1 MSHYVIVVLST
12 GCVILHLF
20 NILLYLP
27 PHQPAHTSI
36 HTHAW
41 NNSPWQQGSVA
52 FMHTNLSYHSNYLE
66 PDSFQSTNPP
76 PSPFSYWLNEAA
88 TWSSR
93 KAKSTPFDFM
103 VALPSLCCRRPPSHR
118 HTEVV
123 SEHVTSF
130 RSLSPNNPCDY
141 QLTGAATGGII
152 NLPHMFAVP
161 PCLFVILIRLR
172 IETYLTCYPPD
183 PQPTPITQSEYLQ
196 SVPLFHHRSPFWL
209 PRPRVLSQVMLSDLQ
224 TVSDCAVR

>member
-1 MSHYVIVVLST
+1 MLLWYYLRDVSFSIFST
-12 GCVILHLF
+12 F
-20 NILLYLP
+20 YMP
-27 PHQPAHTSI
+27 PHKPAHTAI

-172 IETYLTCYPPD
+172 IETILDLLPAWPPTHPHYTVRVFAECAFVSPQVTVLTAQTESFISSHVIWSPN
-183 PQPTPITQSEYLQ
+183 
-196 SVPLFHHRSPFWL
+196 SVWL
-209 PRPRVLSQVMLSDLQ
+209 R
-224 TVSDCAVR
+224 C